1 MRWSGGDATGQ
12 SWEDSWVGV
21 TWLTHDLRREARE
34 MEVELYRTDA
44 RRRDSRRGL
53 QQTGLGVQ
61 APRTTQ
67 RGRATARGLSK
78 RGRRGGGRCLIAAG
92 LRRDREGL
100 RA

>member
-44 RRRDSRRGL
+44 PAGQPTGPAANRPRRTS
-53 QQTGLGVQ
+53 
-61 APRTTQ
+61 
-67 RGRATARGLSK
+67 
-78 RGRRGGGRCLIAAG
+78 AAY
-92 LRRDREGL
+92 DAEG
-100 RA
+100 